1 MQTTRVAYNQAD
13 SLLPIEAINE
23 IDEMLARLP
32 VPIWP
37 GKSANNASLS
47 IMQPMLNALLRELFE
62 ERGWHLE
69 APYSNANNY
78 FADAY
83 KVFGGCRVL
92 VEAEFGN
99 AARSGVD
106 LLKFQGA
113 HLVCQT
119 MDVGVQLT
127 VTKRTAAKMDRNTA
141 TFEDTQKLL
150 AHVAHS
156 YTTPLLLYGLE
167 EDGSAHADIW
177 NMGYSLA
184 SLKNGN
190 NKRTK
195 LLARE
200 ALGLQP
206 AKAGTNRNIRVVPA
220 TATGQLYLL

>member
-1 MQTTRVAYNQAD
+1 MQATRVAYNQAD
-13 SLLPIEAINE
+13 SLLPIEAITE
-23 IDEMLARLP
+23 LDEMLARLP

-37 GKSANNASLS
+37 GKSANNTSLS

-62 ERGWHLE
+62 ERGWRLE
-69 APYSNANNY
+69 VSYSDANNY

-83 KVFGGCRVL
+83 KVFGGCRVM

-99 AARSGVD
+99 SARSGVD

-113 HLVCQT
+113 HLVCRT

-127 VTKRTAAKMDRNTA
+127 VTKRTAAKMDQNTA

-150 AHVAHS
+150 AHVGHT
-156 YTTPLLLYGLE
+156 YTTPVLLYGLE
-167 EDGSAHADIW
+167 ADGSTHADIR
-177 NMGYSLA
+177 NMGCSLA
-184 SLKNGN
+184 SIKNGSN
-190 NKRTK
+190 TRTK
-195 LLARE
+195 RLARE

-206 AKAGTNRNIRVVPA
+206 PKARKKGEILVVPA